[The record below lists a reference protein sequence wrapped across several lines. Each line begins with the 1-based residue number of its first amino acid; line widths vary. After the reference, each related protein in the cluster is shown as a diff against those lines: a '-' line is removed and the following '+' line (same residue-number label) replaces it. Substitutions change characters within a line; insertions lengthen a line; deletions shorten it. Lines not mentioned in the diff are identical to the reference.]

1 MKRCQIDC
9 DLLTEF
15 DLFGKEP
22 EFFYKGKA
30 QRTSW
35 FGRIFSVFY
44 IVLYVAFVI
53 YKLVRMI
60 EKVDIDFYETYAF
73 SGIPTIKLNNN
84 LFYGGFSIG
93 GIIDE
98 TIYFPVV
105 RHYVEKTVNGVRRSE
120 FTDVPLTKC
129 TLDKFGSRFQHLFA
143 DKNLDNL
150 YCMKEVDDYL
160 TGYSNLDEFSYYYIA
175 IMPCIGYNPNM
186 EACQDIANVTKFF
199 QQTYLEFK
207 LQDVVMTPKDYDEPS
222 IPRNMDI
229 TGPVFSF
236 LYQSIYTYLQIVNLE
251 TDQDWLGFEG
261 LSHIKKEQF
270 LRYDESWIIAA
281 PSPHMQGLQAL
292 TPVCDITIQLSAK
305 VLTTKR
311 TNTKLIEVLGDVG
324 GLMEVVW
331 SAFNLLS
338 IFVTDLLYD
347 IDIVNTLFSFDLT
360 KKIVIMKKGPE
371 ELVGTS
377 NEDEINIYNNKKTKI
392 KFSNE
397 KIIKPPIEN
406 YEDKKIEEE
415 IKPIKSIESF
425 KNNKRKKIRNKKV
438 ITQPNRGTEER
449 NNFLK
454 LHMNFSSKNVNLN
467 KMNEIE
473 RQTIISNNLMVPK
486 ENSEERQNT
495 ENAKKNQ
502 ILDEI
507 KINKFF
513 IVFAF
518 CCIRKRKN
526 VNNYVLEEGLGLIAK
541 RLDILN
547 IFKRIYYDEKVQKNY
562 INETEELAMTDIC
575 KDKIG

>member
-84 LFYGGFSIG
+84 LFYGGFTIG

-105 RHYVEKTVNGVRRSE
+105 QHYVEKTVNGERLSE
-120 FTDVPLTKC
+120 YTDVPLTKC

-150 YCMKEVDDYL
+150 YCMKEVDDSL

-175 IMPCIGYNPNM
+175 IMPCIDQNLKG
-186 EACQDIANVTKFF
+186 ETCQDIADVTNFF
-199 QQTYLEFK
+199 KRTYLEFK
-207 LQDVVMTPKDYDEPS
+207 LQDIVMTPKDYDEPS

-229 TGPVFSF
+229 KGPVFSF

-261 LSHIKKEQF
+261 LSDIKKEQF

-281 PSPHMQGLQAL
+281 PSPHMEGLIAGQ
-292 TPVCDITIQLSAK
+292 PVCDIYIQLSGK

-338 IFVTDLLYD
+338 MFVTDLLYD

-406 YEDKKIEEE
+406 YEDKKVEEE

-438 ITQPNRGTEER
+438 MTQPNRRTEER
-449 NNFLK
+449 NNFLRP
-454 LHMNFSSKNVNLN
+454 HMNFSSKNVNVN

>member
-84 LFYGGFSIG
+84 LFYGGFTIG

-261 LSHIKKEQF
+261 LSDIKKEQF

-338 IFVTDLLYD
+338 MFVTDLLYD

-438 ITQPNRGTEER
+438 MTQPNRRTEER
-449 NNFLK
+449 NNFLRP
-454 LHMNFSSKNVNLN
+454 HMNFSSKNSNVN

-547 IFKRIYYDEKVQKNY
+547 IFKRLYYDEKIQKNY

>member
-84 LFYGGFSIG
+84 LFYGGFTIG

-222 IPRNMDI
+222 IPRNMGI

-261 LSHIKKEQF
+261 LSDIKKEQF

-281 PSPHMQGLQAL
+281 PSPHMQGLIAGQ
-292 TPVCDITIQLSAK
+292 PVCDITIQLSAK

-338 IFVTDLLYD
+338 MFVTDLLYD

-438 ITQPNRGTEER
+438 MTQPNRRTEER
-449 NNFLK
+449 NNFLRP
-454 LHMNFSSKNVNLN
+454 HMNFSSKNSNVN

-547 IFKRIYYDEKVQKNY
+547 IFKRLYYDEKIQKNY

>member
-84 LFYGGFSIG
+84 LFYGGFTIG

-120 FTDVPLTKC
+120 YTNVPLTHC

-222 IPRNMDI
+222 IPRNMGI

-261 LSHIKKEQF
+261 LSDIKKEQF

-281 PSPHMQGLQAL
+281 PSPHMQGLIAGQ
-292 TPVCDITIQLSAK
+292 PVCDITIQLSAK

-338 IFVTDLLYD
+338 MFVTDLLYD

-438 ITQPNRGTEER
+438 MTQPNRRTEER
-449 NNFLK
+449 NNFLRP
-454 LHMNFSSKNVNLN
+454 HMNFSSKNVN

-547 IFKRIYYDEKVQKNY
+547 IFKRLYYDEKIQKNY

>member
-186 EACQDIANVTKFF
+186 EACQDIADVTKFF

-261 LSHIKKEQF
+261 LSDIKKEQF

-438 ITQPNRGTEER
+438 MTQPNRRTEER
-449 NNFLK
+449 NNFLRP
-454 LHMNFSSKNVNLN
+454 HMNFSSKNVNVN

-547 IFKRIYYDEKVQKNY
+547 IFKRLYYDEKIQKNY

>member
-105 RHYVEKTVNGVRRSE
+105 QHYVEKTVNGVRRSE

-150 YCMKEVDDYL
+150 YCMKEVDDSL

-229 TGPVFSF
+229 KGPVFSF

-261 LSHIKKEQF
+261 LSDIKKEQF

-281 PSPHMQGLQAL
+281 PSPHMQGLIAGQ
-292 TPVCDITIQLSAK
+292 PVCDITIQLSAK

-438 ITQPNRGTEER
+438 MTQPNRRTEER
-449 NNFLK
+449 NNFLRP
-454 LHMNFSSKNVNLN
+454 HMNFSSKNVNVN

-547 IFKRIYYDEKVQKNY
+547 IFKRLYYDEKIQKNY

>member
-84 LFYGGFSIG
+84 LFYGGFTIG
-93 GIIDE
+93 DIIDE

-120 FTDVPLTKC
+120 YTNVPLTHC

-222 IPRNMDI
+222 IPRNMGI

-261 LSHIKKEQF
+261 LSDIKKEQF

-281 PSPHMQGLQAL
+281 PSPHMEGLIAGQ
-292 TPVCDITIQLSAK
+292 PVCDIYIQLSGK

-338 IFVTDLLYD
+338 MFVTDLLYD

-547 IFKRIYYDEKVQKNY
+547 IFKRLYYDEKIQKNY

>member
-84 LFYGGFSIG
+84 LFYGGFTIG

-105 RHYVEKTVNGVRRSE
+105 QHYVEKTVNGERLSE
-120 FTDVPLTKC
+120 YTDVPLTHC

-150 YCMKEVDDYL
+150 YCMKEVDDSL

-175 IMPCIGYNPNM
+175 IMPCIGQNLKG
-186 EACQDIANVTKFF
+186 ETCKDIAEATNFF
-199 QQTYLEFK
+199 QQTFLEFK
-207 LQDVVMTPKDYDEPS
+207 LQDIVMTPKDYDEPS

-229 TGPVFSF
+229 RGPVFSF

-261 LSHIKKEQF
+261 LSDIKKEQF

-281 PSPHMQGLQAL
+281 PSPHMQGLIAGQ
-292 TPVCDITIQLSAK
+292 PVCDITIQLSAK

-454 LHMNFSSKNVNLN
+454 LHMNFSSKNVN

>member
-222 IPRNMDI
+222 IPRNMGI

-261 LSHIKKEQF
+261 LSDIKKEQF

-338 IFVTDLLYD
+338 MFVTDLLYD

-377 NEDEINIYNNKKTKI
+377 NEDEVNIYNNKKTKI

-397 KIIKPPIEN
+397 KISKPSIEN

-547 IFKRIYYDEKVQKNY
+547 IFKRLYYDEKIQKNY

>member
-1 MKRCQIDC
+1 
-9 DLLTEF
+9 
-15 DLFGKEP
+15 
-22 EFFYKGKA
+22 
-30 QRTSW
+30 
-35 FGRIFSVFY
+35 
-44 IVLYVAFVI
+44 
-53 YKLVRMI
+53 
-60 EKVDIDFYETYAF
+60 
-73 SGIPTIKLNNN
+73 
-84 LFYGGFSIG
+84 
-93 GIIDE
+93 
-98 TIYFPVV
+98 
-105 RHYVEKTVNGVRRSE
+105 
-120 FTDVPLTKC
+120 
-129 TLDKFGSRFQHLFA
+129 
-143 DKNLDNL
+143 
-150 YCMKEVDDYL
+150 
-160 TGYSNLDEFSYYYIA
+160 
-175 IMPCIGYNPNM
+175 
-186 EACQDIANVTKFF
+186 
-199 QQTYLEFK
+199 
-207 LQDVVMTPKDYDEPS
+207 
-222 IPRNMDI
+222 
-229 TGPVFSF
+229 
-236 LYQSIYTYLQIVNLE
+236 
-251 TDQDWLGFEG
+251 
-261 LSHIKKEQF
+261 
-270 LRYDESWIIAA
+270 
-281 PSPHMQGLQAL
+281 
-292 TPVCDITIQLSAK
+292 
-305 VLTTKR
+305 
-311 TNTKLIEVLGDVG
+311 
-324 GLMEVVW
+324 
-331 SAFNLLS
+331 
-338 IFVTDLLYD
+338 
-347 IDIVNTLFSFDLT
+347 
-360 KKIVIMKKGPE
+360 MKKGPE

-454 LHMNFSSKNVNLN
+454 LHMNFSSKNVNVN
-467 KMNEIE
+467 KMNEVE

-547 IFKRIYYDEKVQKNY
+547 IFKRLYYDEKIQKNY